1 VAVVI
6 GEAAVR
12 LRPETS
18 TFKGEAEGEIDS
30 AIPGVAKKAAGYFVA
45 AFAAVKIGE
54 FLKGSIEA
62 ASDLSESTSKV
73 GVVFGSASQ
82 QVLDFAANS
91 STAFGQTKGQALEAA
106 GTFGN
111 LLRSLGLSEKAS
123 ADMSTSF
130 VGLASDLA
138 SFNNTDPAEA
148 LEALRSGL
156 TGETEPLKRYGINL
170 NDATLKQEA
179 LRLGLD
185 ASGSTLSAATK
196 AQAAY
201 SLIMQQSSLA
211 QGDFARTSS
220 GLANQQRIMSAQ
232 FTDLQANIGGL
243 FVPVLGNAATV
254 ITGRLMPGLLNLTS
268 GLSDVG
274 STLGAFGDY
283 VRAGFNQED
292 ITGLYEATGSL
303 GTRLVDL
310 GVNAGVAG
318 GIFSEA
324 FADGKAG
331 ADLLAADG
339 LGGLAARA
347 GVAAHHV
354 RQEFG
359 VAFSSIAA
367 EVGPQLSPLQTAFA
381 STWASARASAAVAF
395 AGIGG
400 TIGDALGGGGGGGI
414 LSNIASK
421 LGGAMQAAVP
431 VISGVLTNVLG
442 VVQSFLP
449 VIGDVFATIGP
460 VVVNLFQTL
469 GPAIAQILPVIVQV
483 AGIWREVF
491 LGAFEAL
498 LPIIPT
504 IVGTLGQLVTTL
516 AGALVPLLTTL
527 APVISQVATAFQ
539 DGLISIIQALVP
551 VIPPLVDALSQV
563 VSILAGA
570 FLSILTAL
578 APVIPVIVDVIGQL
592 AQILAEGLGQAL
604 QAIVPI
610 LPQIAQLLGD
620 VATMLAGALG
630 SALQAILPILPP
642 LVDALVQ
649 IATTLIGVLMSAL
662 SAIMPIIPQLI
673 DVFVQL
679 VNAALVPILPILPIL
694 ANLLAT
700 IISAISPIIP
710 VVVQVVALL
719 IQLAL
724 AAIMPLM
731 PILTIAANL
740 FAMLISAIVPIIQV
754 VVTVIG
760 AILGFIGTIIGAVV
774 GFVSMIVGAF
784 TGLIGAIS
792 SIFGAIFSVVSGI
805 WNSIFGFISGIVS
818 KIAGTIGGIFR
829 GIGDTIGGIFSSIGD
844 AISNVF
850 QGAVDVVKKVIN
862 TIIGAINWAIDFIN
876 SKLIDTANK
885 VPFVNIPHIPHI
897 PTLHEGGY
905 FDSQDPNGQG
915 LALLRD
921 RELVATPEQQ
931 AVANDFLAQLLHGRL
946 PGQDTTPAA
955 TATAGQS
962 VQVVNNVTQQPGEDG
977 SVLAA
982 RVTQGVVWN
991 LNAGIT
997 RRVGVAAEATP

>member
-460 VVVNLFQTL
+460 V
-469 GPAIAQILPVIVQV
+469 
-483 AGIWREVF
+483 
-491 LGAFEAL
+491 
-498 LPIIPT
+498 PIIPT
-504 IVGTLGQLVTTL
+504 LVGTLGQLVTTL